1 MADKIGV
8 IGEKDSIGCFRLLGL
23 DVFEEETQRGIAQAI
38 QRMARENYAVIFIT
52 EQAAALAAETIG
64 RYKPLP
70 FPAIIPIPSNKGS
83 LGVGFEGI
91 RKNVEKA
98 IGTELYLDD

>member
-23 DVFEEETQRGIAQAI
+23 DVFEEETPRGIAHAI
-38 QRMARENYAVIFIT
+38 NRMAKEKYAVIFIT
-52 EQAAALAAETIG
+52 EQAAVMAAETIDK
-64 RYKPLP
+64 YKSLP
-70 FPAIIPIPSNKGS
+70 FPAVIPIPSNQGS
-83 LGVGFEGI
+83 LGIGLLGI

-98 IGTELYLDD
+98 IGTELFLDD